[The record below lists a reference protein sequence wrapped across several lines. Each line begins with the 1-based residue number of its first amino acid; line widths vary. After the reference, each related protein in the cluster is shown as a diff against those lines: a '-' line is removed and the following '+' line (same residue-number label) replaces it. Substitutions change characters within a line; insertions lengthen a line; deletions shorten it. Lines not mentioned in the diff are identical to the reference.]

1 MKSVMKNRV
10 ISTGLTWALVLVCTM
25 SAGQVFAQEEGGE
38 EPAMDESGELIGP
51 SRVDYEFSPFVVNYD
66 GESGRLHYMRVYITL
81 RCANSAV
88 QQAVRAHRHL
98 LRNNILLALT
108 AQTREG
114 INSAEGREL
123 LRGQLLQEVRS
134 AIEKEEG
141 LTEGIE
147 DLLFLQFLVQ

>member
-1 MKSVMKNRV
+1 MTKGWLNGV
-10 ISTGLTWALVLVCTM
+10 LALVMVTA
-25 SAGQVFAQEEGGE
+25 AGQALAQEEGE
-38 EPAMDESGELIGP
+38 EEAPAMDEGGELIGP

-108 AQTREG
+108 GQTREG

-123 LRGQLLQEVRS
+123 LRVQLLQEVRS

-141 LTEGIE
+141 ITEGVE